1 MRKVEQWF
9 QHYGESHTN
18 KINKKIHWFA
28 IPLIIFSLLG
38 MLQSLETS
46 LFGLNLMMILII
58 GAHFYYLI
66 LSWKLTIGMLIFTS
80 ICVFLISNFESTT
93 NLPLGKS
100 SIAIFIFAWIAQFI
114 GHKIEG
120 KKPSFLEDI
129 QFLLIGPLWLLGF
142 IYQKLSIKY

>member
-9 QHYGESHTN
+9 QRYGESHTN
-18 KINKKIHWFA
+18 KTNKKFHWIA

-38 MLQSLETS
+38 MLYSLETS

-58 GAHFYYLI
+58 GAHLYYFV

-80 ICVFLISNFESTT
+80 VCVFLIINFESTT

-100 SIAIFIFAWIAQFI
+100 SIAIFLLAWIAQFV

-142 IYQKLSIKY
+142 IYRKFGIRY